1 MTENVLSRSD
11 MQLAMERLLAQ
22 YPGARAELD
31 FENPLE
37 LLIATILSAQCTDVR
52 VNLVTPA
59 LFARAKTASDY
70 AEMPIEELEG
80 FIKTCGLYK
89 SKAKNIKATGQI
101 LVEDFDGTVPGTREE
116 LVQLPGVGRKTANV
130 VLSNAYGVPAF
141 AVDTHVFR
149 VANRIGLVSAKNVEE
164 TERQLMENIPDRLW
178 IDGHH
183 ALIVHGRRVCKA
195 RKPMCD
201 ICTLNGI
208 CLYSIANAVEL

>member
-183 ALIVHGRRVCKA
+183 ALILHGRRVCKA

>member
-1 MTENVLSRSD
+1 MTEKLLSRSE

-183 ALIVHGRRVCKA
+183 ALILHGRRVCKA